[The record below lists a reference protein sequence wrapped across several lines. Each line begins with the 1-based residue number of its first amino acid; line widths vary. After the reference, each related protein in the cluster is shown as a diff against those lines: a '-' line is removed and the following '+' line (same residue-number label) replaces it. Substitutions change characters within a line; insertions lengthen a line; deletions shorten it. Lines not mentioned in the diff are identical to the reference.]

1 MNRQLGFWTFFV
13 TLLCTGLRWKE
24 FVDTFVRHTAVKV
37 KESYTFEEKT
47 KLLRAN
53 PVLAARLF
61 ERRFTS
67 FMNSFIQDGAWCLG
81 EVKDWFAH
89 IEIHFWGSPHSHMP
103 LWIENAPKYNV
114 LETDEKIREE
124 IEGEGFLTILK
135 IRQISTD
142 TKRKKI

>member
-1 MNRQLGFWTFFV
+1 
-13 TLLCTGLRWKE
+13 
-24 FVDTFVRHTAVKV
+24 
-37 KESYTFEEKT
+37 
-47 KLLRAN
+47 
-53 PVLAARLF
+53 
-61 ERRFTS
+61 
-67 FMNSFIQDGAWCLG
+67 
-81 EVKDWFAH
+81 
-89 IEIHFWGSPHSHMP
+89 MP